1 MQFASEFRL
10 VTVMKSII
18 FSADFSLCCLVWNM
32 NVAKIPHESVHFQIE
47 KQEEKPSYWTQGIS
61 HALFLIK
68 KIY

>member
-32 NVAKIPHESVHFQIE
+32 NVANIPHESVHFQTE
-47 KQEEKPSYWTQGIS
+47 KLEEKPSYWTQGIS
-61 HALFLIK
+61 NALFFIK
-68 KIY
+68 RIY